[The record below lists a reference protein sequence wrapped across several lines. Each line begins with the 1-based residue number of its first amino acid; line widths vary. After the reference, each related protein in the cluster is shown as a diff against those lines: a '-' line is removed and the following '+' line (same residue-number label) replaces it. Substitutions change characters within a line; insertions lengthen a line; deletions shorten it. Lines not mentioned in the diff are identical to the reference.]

1 MATPDQILG
10 VLGALNARDQFR
22 ERLKTVAGYR
32 RAMAPFSTDQTN
44 STDQEDITVAMHSI
58 LTPPGVCSFP
68 HLVKPRAIV
77 EGADLRFSL
86 TIIFDKSAQ
95 KRPEFANLQ
104 KGIDEALKARW
115 PAKLPT
121 GLISPFHD
129 GAEKAGLYEGY
140 KAGDIFISPWTK
152 TQPGCVNSRRE
163 DIIDWSEFYA
173 GWIVRANVR
182 PFAYDTV
189 GKKGCSFFLETVQF
203 LKPGPRLDGR
213 KPANLSFPEDD
224 EGEEE
229 PI

>member
-1 MATPDQILG
+1 MATPDQILA

-22 ERLKTVAGYR
+22 ERLRAVAGYR
-32 RAMAPFSTDQTN
+32 KSLRFQADPTDP
-44 STDQEDITVAMHSI
+44 TDQEVKMAIHQI

-68 HLVKPRAIV
+68 NLQKPRAIV
-77 EGADLRFSL
+77 EGADERYSL
-86 TIIFDKSAQ
+86 TIIFDKAAQ

-104 KGIDEALKARW
+104 KGIDDALRERW
-115 PAKLPT
+115 PNKLPT

-129 GAEKAGLYEGY
+129 GAEKAGQYEGY

-152 TQPGCVNSRRE
+152 QKPGCVNNRRE

-182 PFAYDTV
+182 PFAYDTA
-189 GKKGCSFFLETVQF
+189 GKRGCSFFLETVQF

-213 KPANLSFPEDD
+213 KPANQSFPEDD

-229 PI
+229 PV